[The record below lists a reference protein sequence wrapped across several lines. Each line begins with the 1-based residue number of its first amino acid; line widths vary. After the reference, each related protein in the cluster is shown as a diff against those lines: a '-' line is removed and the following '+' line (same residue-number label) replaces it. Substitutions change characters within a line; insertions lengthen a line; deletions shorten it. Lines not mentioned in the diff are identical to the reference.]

1 MSATNGSQADLS
13 SLRRAVL
20 QAEPDKTEAVFALI
34 CREGIRLHTVGGDEK
49 ADVVDDLREIGLA
62 ANLNEE
68 AIQAALAAA
77 VDDPFDP
84 EAAKEAARPI
94 QPSPVASRSPT
105 ELVARRA
112 SDIEPEPIRWL
123 WPQRI
128 AIGKLTMLAGEPGL
142 GKSQLTCW
150 ISATVSTAAHWPGN
164 EGTAAIGSV
173 IILSAEDD
181 AADTVR
187 PRLDAAGADVTKV
200 YIVSAVRID
209 DGSRRSFNIQADLLL
224 LEQLIKQIGDVRL
237 VIIDPVS
244 SYLGR
249 VDSHKNAELR
259 AVLEPIGEMASRMG
273 VAVVAVTHL
282 SKGGSGG
289 ANNRIIGSIA
299 FVAAARAAFIVCR
312 DPDDGERRL
321 FLPTKNNLGRE
332 GEGIG
337 FRVGTQLTPSGILAP
352 TIFWDAD
359 PVKMS
364 ADEVLASSDRGE
376 VTSGDEAEE
385 FLRDMLADGPVATK
399 SVKAEAGGAELSWAT
414 IRRAKDRIGVRAVKA
429 KETDGGWLWTLP
441 EVEGA
446 HPGIEGAHLSEMST
460 FTENR
465 QSDEHLRGNPPR
477 RSQ

>member
-1 MSATNGSQADLS
+1 MNAYHADLAS
-13 SLRRAVL
+13 FRRVVL
-20 QAEPDKTEAVFALI
+20 QAEPGNTLNAFRMI
-34 CREGIRLHTVGGDEK
+34 CREGIRLHTIGGVEK
-49 ADVVDDLREIGLA
+49 ADVVDALREIGVDADLD
-62 ANLNEE
+62 EE
-68 AIQAALAAA
+68 SIQVALSEA
-77 VDDPFDP
+77 VDNPFDP
-84 EAAKEAARPI
+84 EAVKAAARPI
-94 QPSPVASRSPT
+94 EAEASAPRVPAA
-105 ELVARRA
+105 LVSRRA

-123 WPQRI
+123 WPERI

-150 ISATVSTAAHWPGN
+150 VSGAVTTGGRWPGN
-164 EGTAAIGSV
+164 EGSAGTGSV

-187 PRLDAAGADVTKV
+187 PRLDAAGADVSKV
-200 YIVSAVRID
+200 YIVSAVRVD
-209 DGSRRSFNIQADLLL
+209 DGSRRSFNIQADLVL
-224 LEQLIKQIGDVRL
+224 LEQEIKRIGDVRL
-237 VIIDPVS
+237 VVIDPVS

-273 VAVVAVTHL
+273 VAVAAVTHL

-337 FRVGTQLTPSGILAP
+337 FRVGVQLTPSGILAP
-352 TIFWDAD
+352 TIFWDSD

-364 ADEVLASSDRGE
+364 ADQVLAAQGQDGAAPAR
-376 VTSGDEAEE
+376 DEAED
-385 FLRDMLADGPVATK
+385 FLRDMLASGPVATK
-399 SVKAEAGGAELSWAT
+399 DLQSEANAAGLSWAT
-414 IRRAKDRIGVRAVKA
+414 IRRAKGQIGATAA
-429 KETDGGWLWTLP
+429 KTGIDGGWMWQLP
-441 EVEGA
+441 VQDAHGEPEGA
-446 HPGIEGAHLSEMST
+446 PLA
-460 FTENR
+460 
-465 QSDEHLRGNPPR
+465 
-477 RSQ
+477 